1 MNPKIPRPIR
11 LPVPGLRRTVGMGQ
25 ALKKLTTSLGVSPC
39 SGCGGRS
46 RWLDRRVVFS
56 PILRKKG

>member
-11 LPVPGLRRTVGMGQ
+11 LPVPGLRRTVGIGQ
-25 ALKKLTTSLGVSPC
+25 ALKKMTTSLGVPPC
-39 SGCGGRS
+39 ASCGGRA
-46 RWLDRRVVFS
+46 RWLDRRVVFA